1 LWGEDVNQIL
11 IETQKRRFETSKDL
25 YGIFFEDINRVG
37 DGGIYPEMLRNRS
50 FEDSIVPDECEAI
63 EDGKY
68 FITPTGFKSAFN
80 NGEGLDQWLEA
91 VPPTKIPAWYISR
104 ENEDVEISLDEADV
118 LNKNRR
124 SSLVISFKEEGTS
137 NSVYNIGYTGLN
149 VQNGEKYNFFMF
161 AKTTEHN
168 QTLEVSL
175 RSKCGNKIYGTKT
188 FEVTSGEY
196 AKYDCVLTSDD
207 TDVDATFHITS
218 KNKGVVKIGFS
229 SLMPVETY
237 KRRIN
242 GVRKDIAELLKGMNS
257 RFLRF
262 PGGCI
267 VEGIT
272 KETALKFA
280 NTIGPVWERPSHWL
294 LWFYRTTN
302 GLGFHEYLQ
311 LCEDLDLEPMYVI
324 NCGMTCQHRHPD
336 FFNDELANEYLQDAI
351 NAIEYA
357 TAPADSCWGSIR
369 AKNGHPEPFNMKYI
383 EIGNENYGEEYNKRY
398 LQFYNALKEKFP
410 NIIYIANTHTE
421 LDGLPTE
428 IADEHFYNDTEFFA
442 SNQKKYDNYDR
453 KGPEIFVGEYA
464 VTFNEVNASL
474 YSALGEA
481 VFLTGLE
488 HNQDIVK
495 MSAYAPLFLNSN
507 YKSWFPNL
515 IVFNTHESFG
525 IPSYYMLQM
534 MGESRG
540 DYVVESSTE
549 TSMITD
555 KKHGRAGLF
564 AEKAG
569 VVFSNVTIDGN
580 KQNTIAGNITGEFI
594 VCNDEY
600 VAATDSAWCLFG
612 DEKASDY
619 TLSADVKFNNGQS
632 AIRMSVWNER
642 MENIGSAFQ
651 PYWLAKRLKSFTWI
665 IENGES
671 YIQFEKRSL
680 IQNTS
685 EKIKVNIDYNVTN
698 SMKMAAKGNK
708 IECYLNG
715 NLINTYTVVPYP
727 AITSVVTVDDKTN
740 EAIIKIINISDKN
753 EAVKINLDQKVRNT
767 AKGLI
772 LESADKY
779 DCNSFENKTNVSPKS
794 FTIDNAA
801 SEFVYDAPKYSF
813 SVIRVGL
820 C

>member
-1 LWGEDVNQIL
+1 MNQIL

-50 FEDSIVPDECEAI
+50 FEDSIVPDECQVV

-80 NGEGLDQWLEA
+80 NGEGLDQWFEN
-91 VPPTKIPAWYISR
+91 VPPTKIPAWYAYR
-104 ENEDVEISLDEADV
+104 KDEDIEVSLDEIDV

-124 SSLVISFKEEGTS
+124 SSLVLTFKEEGTS

-149 VQNGEKYNFFMF
+149 VQQGAEYNFFMF
-161 AKTTEHN
+161 AKATEEK
-168 QTLEVSL
+168 QTIELSL
-175 RSKCGNKIYGTKT
+175 RSKCGKKIYAAKT
-188 FEVTSGEY
+188 VEVTGGEY
-196 AKYDCVLTSDD
+196 NKYDCVLDADT

-218 KNKGVVKIGFS
+218 KNKGTVKLGFS

-237 KRRIN
+237 KRRVN
-242 GVRKDIAELLKGMNS
+242 GMRKDIAELLKGMNS

-272 KETALKFA
+272 KETALKFV

-311 LCEDLDLEPMYVI
+311 LCEDINLEPMYVV
-324 NCGMTCQHRHPD
+324 NCGMTCQHRKPD
-336 FFNDELANEYLQDAI
+336 YFNDELAEEYLQDAI

-357 TAPADSCWGSIR
+357 TAPADSYWGSIR
-369 AKNGHPEPFNMKYI
+369 AKNGHEEPFNMKYI
-383 EIGNENYGEEYNKRY
+383 EIGNENYGDEYNKRY
-398 LQFYNALKEKFP
+398 LQFYTVLKEKFP

-442 SNQKKYDNYDR
+442 SNQNKYDNYDR
-453 KGPEIFVGEYA
+453 KGPKIFVGEYA

-488 HNQDIVK
+488 HNQDIVR
-495 MSAYAPLFLNSN
+495 MSCYAPLFLNAD

-515 IVFNTHESFG
+515 IVFNNHESFG

-540 DYVVESSTE
+540 DYVVESSVQTH
-549 TSMITD
+549 MITD
-555 KKHGRAGLF
+555 KKKGRVGLY

-569 VVFSNVTIDGN
+569 VVFSNVTINGK
-580 KQNTIAGNITGEFI
+580 KQNTIDANITGEF
-594 VCNDEY
+594 VVQNDEY
-600 VAATDSAWCLFG
+600 VAASNDAWCLFG
-612 DEKASDY
+612 DENASEY
-619 TLSADVKFNNGQS
+619 TLSADVKFGKES
-632 AIRMSVWNER
+632 SMIKMSVWNER

-651 PYWLAKRLKSFTWI
+651 PYWLAKRLKTFSWI

-680 IQNTS
+680 IQNTP
-685 EKIKVNIDYNVTN
+685 EKVKLDIDYSVTN
-698 SMKMAAKGNK
+698 NMKVVTQGGK

-715 NLINTYTVVPYP
+715 SLVNTFTVVSYP
-727 AITSVVTVDDKTN
+727 AVTSVATVDDKTN
-740 EAIIKIINISDKN
+740 EVIIKIINVSGKDQP
-753 EAVKINLDQKVRNT
+753 VKINIDKQVKN
-767 AKGLI
+767 AASGLI
-772 LESADKY
+772 LESVDKY
-779 DCNSFENKTNVSPKS
+779 DDNSFENKANVSPKK
-794 FTIDNAA
+794 FEINNAA

-813 SVIRVGL
+813 SVIRALL

>member
-1 LWGEDVNQIL
+1 LVVL
-11 IETQKRRFETSKDL
+11 
-25 YGIFFEDINRVG
+25 
-37 DGGIYPEMLRNRS
+37 
-50 FEDSIVPDECEAI
+50 
-63 EDGKY
+63 
-68 FITPTGFKSAFN
+68 
-80 NGEGLDQWLEA
+80 
-91 VPPTKIPAWYISR
+91 
-104 ENEDVEISLDEADV
+104 VE
-118 LNKNRR
+118 
-124 SSLVISFKEEGTS
+124 
-137 NSVYNIGYTGLN
+137 
-149 VQNGEKYNFFMF
+149 
-161 AKTTEHN
+161 
-168 QTLEVSL
+168 
-175 RSKCGNKIYGTKT
+175 
-188 FEVTSGEY
+188 
-196 AKYDCVLTSDD
+196 
-207 TDVDATFHITS
+207 
-218 KNKGVVKIGFS
+218 
-229 SLMPVETY
+229 
-237 KRRIN
+237 
-242 GVRKDIAELLKGMNS
+242 
-257 RFLRF
+257 
-262 PGGCI
+262 
-267 VEGIT
+267 
-272 KETALKFA
+272 
-280 NTIGPVWERPSHWL
+280 PS
-294 LWFYRTTN
+294 
-302 GLGFHEYLQ
+302 
-311 LCEDLDLEPMYVI
+311 P
-324 NCGMTCQHRHPD
+324 
-336 FFNDELANEYLQDAI
+336 
-351 NAIEYA
+351 
-357 TAPADSCWGSIR
+357 
-369 AKNGHPEPFNMKYI
+369 
-383 EIGNENYGEEYNKRY
+383 
-398 LQFYNALKEKFP
+398 
-410 NIIYIANTHTE
+410 
-421 LDGLPTE
+421 
-428 IADEHFYNDTEFFA
+428 
-442 SNQKKYDNYDR
+442 NYDR

-549 TSMITD
+549 TTMITD
-555 KKHGRAGLF
+555 KKYVRAGLF

-594 VCNDEY
+594 VRNDEY

-619 TLSADVKFNNGQS
+619 TLSADVKFINGQS
-632 AIRMSVWNER
+632 TIRMSVWNER

-651 PYWLAKRLKSFTWI
+651 PYWLAKRLKSFSWI
-665 IENGES
+665 IEDGES
-671 YIQFEKRSL
+671 NIQFEKRSL
-680 IQNTS
+680 IQNAS
-685 EKIKVNIDYNVTN
+685 EKIKVDIDYNVTN
-698 SMKMAAKGNK
+698 SMKMVAKGNK

-715 NLINTYTVVPYP
+715 NLVNTYTVVPYP
-727 AITSVVTVDDKTN
+727 AITSVVTVDDKAN

-779 DCNSFENKTNVSPKS
+779 DCNSFENKTNVTPKS
-794 FTIDNAA
+794 FAIDNAA